1 MDLKFEADI
10 KLLLHLINVQDID
23 DLDKAV
29 LSWSNK
35 ENVVS
40 FALNTSKLL
49 KSSHGLLKNAAADLD
64 SLECEQ
70 LRNQSKHIPAQ

>member
-49 KSSHGLLKNAAADLD
+49 NSSHGLLKNAAADLD
-64 SLECEQ
+64 SLKCERFQ
-70 LRNQSKHIPAQ
+70 N

>member
-1 MDLKFEADI
+1 M
-10 KLLLHLINVQDID
+10 LLHLINVQDID

-64 SLECEQ
+64 SLKCEQ